1 LKSGVSFL
9 FGQKTGRKRDIP
21 SPLMRQTLT
30 GTNDQTG
37 TNKKFSASSPAHS
50 IRKNFKPLLAHFL
63 PIVRRTRAL
72 RLEKKQMLGFLK
84 NVFSKPVGKTNGHA
98 HPTLSAPP
106 KPVAGKTPAS
116 IKPLTAPKSVNPVL
130 PTTAPLT
137 SNGGGQT
144 LQLPFHTIL
153 NNLPLELKGRIRQ
166 AGVGDRL
173 ISLPAGQLLAQLAHG
188 SVKISFGE
196 LRAAL
201 PGIFAPESDL
211 DDTQV
216 VLPLHEVLARLNPA
230 LLMRR
235 QNQKQMEVPEEI
247 SSPFDD
253 RGQQLAFSSTK
264 PPTPAVG
271 RGVEPVSN
279 PASVPIPP
287 APMEP
292 VQPIVFRKAATFAPT
307 PPPSAVPP
315 RGTPPTI
322 PAPVA
327 FRGVGVSPVLPT
339 PEPFPRQ
346 SANERMLSVP
356 LGSVSEAWPESL
368 RLEIAQL
375 NLSDARLGLPGNL
388 IIPALQQGKV
398 IFTWQVLRSWL
409 QPAARATMSAHDD
422 VSVEL
427 PLKIIAPLF
436 MASQKESGKVVR
448 KVAIDETIPN
458 LFFGFPQ
465 PAAPV
470 TPVTPAMPAE
480 VISQPTRA
488 VNKPVDTNFYVWNDT
503 SESANVDETEYKRK
517 PASGTDFISRCA
529 TPNEVVSRAAALE
542 GVAGALIALP
552 DGLMVASKVA
562 PDLNGDTLAAFLPHI
577 FGKVSQCTKE
587 LRMGDLNNLNFTVG
601 NVPWKIFRVNAIF
614 FAAFGR
620 AGQALPGVDLAA
632 LAAELDRKKQ

>member
-1 LKSGVSFL
+1 
-9 FGQKTGRKRDIP
+9 
-21 SPLMRQTLT
+21 
-30 GTNDQTG
+30 
-37 TNKKFSASSPAHS
+37 
-50 IRKNFKPLLAHFL
+50 
-63 PIVRRTRAL
+63 L
-72 RLEKKQMLGFLK
+72 RLGKNQMLGFLK
-84 NVFSKPVGKTNGHA
+84 HVFSKPVGKTNGHA
-98 HPTLSAPP
+98 HLTLSSPP
-106 KPVAGKTPAS
+106 KPAAGKTPAS
-116 IKPLTAPKSVNPVL
+116 SASLKPLTTPKPVQAAPTAK
-130 PTTAPLT
+130 APLP
-137 SNGGGQT
+137 SNGSGESIE
-144 LQLPFHTIL
+144 LPFHTIL
-153 NNLPLELKGRIRQ
+153 NGLSLELKGRIRA

-173 ISLPAGQLLAQLAHG
+173 ISIPADKLLAHLAYG
-188 SVKISFGE
+188 SVKMFFGE

-201 PGIFAPESDL
+201 PGVFAPESDL
-211 DDTQV
+211 DDQQI

-230 LLMRR
+230 LLSRR
-235 QNQKQMEVPEEI
+235 PNQKQMEVPEDI

-253 RGQQLAFSSTK
+253 RGQKLAFGSTK
-264 PPTPAVG
+264 ANGRATDLVSTPP
-271 RGVEPVSN
+271 
-279 PASVPIPP
+279 PASVPP
-287 APMEP
+287 APLES
-292 VQPIVFRKAATFAPT
+292 VKPIAFRNALTSAPT
-307 PPPSAVPP
+307 PPSTVPP

-322 PAPVA
+322 PAPVS
-327 FRGVGVSPVLPT
+327 FRGVGVST
-339 PEPFPRQ
+339 PEPFSKPAPSSQ
-346 SANERMLSVP
+346 FPDDATISVP
-356 LGSVSEAWPESL
+356 LALIKESWPEVLS
-368 RLEIAQL
+368 LEIGQL
-375 NLSDARLGLPGNL
+375 NLSTACLVLPLNVIG
-388 IIPALQQGKV
+388 PALQQGRAV
-398 IFTWQVLRSWL
+398 FTWNVLRPWL
-409 QPAARATMSAHDD
+409 QPAIKATTSANDA

-436 MASQKESGKVVR
+436 MSSQKEPGKAVR

-465 PAAPV
+465 PAAAPV
-470 TPVTPAMPAE
+470 APPE

-488 VNKPVDTNFYVWNDT
+488 VSKPVDTNFYVWNDT

-614 FAAFGR
+614 FAAFGN